1 MRQMPVSRDIVGWSS
16 FKAVTGKAD
25 GVANE
30 IADREGS
37 KTRKE
42 AEEMPATGV
51 DTTKIRVQ
59 NVNVH
64 PHAYART
71 VQYEARER

>member
-1 MRQMPVSRDIVGWSS
+1 MRQMPVSRDIVGWSLS
-16 FKAVTGKAD
+16 QAR
-25 GVANE
+25 VANE

-59 NVNVH
+59 NVNIH
-64 PHAYART
+64 PRAYART